1 MLSTT
6 SRPYIDASVPVLREH
21 GLAITRHFYDGLF
34 TAHPELR
41 HTFNMANQANGL
53 QQQSLAAAVFAY
65 AANIDNPAALAPV
78 IGRIVHKHAS
88 VGVTAAHYPI
98 VGRHLLG
105 AIQAVLGDAATPE
118 LIAAWDEAYGLLANT
133 LIEAEAALHAD
144 KGSQPGELITV
155 SVKAVRQESDE
166 VISYYL
172 EAPGGGSP
180 GAFLPGQYTSVAA
193 QLGESGELSE
203 LRQLRQYSLSDA
215 PHQPWWRISVKR
227 EDAWGELPAGQ
238 MSQHLHAQLR
248 PGDKLQVSPAFGD
261 FAPKLD
267 QPRGI
272 ALISAGIGITP
283 MVSVLNALIT
293 TNPQRPVLF
302 AHAARDGAHH
312 ALKADL
318 ITAQAQHPQLR
329 TVVCYESP
337 QATDTQGID
346 FQASGRLD
354 LAQVLRPEDLDS
366 EFYLCGPIGFM
377 QAQWHALLKAGVSAA
392 RIHREVF
399 GPELLDH
406 LL

>member
-6 SRPYIDASVPVLREH
+6 ARPYIDASVPVLREH
-21 GLAITRHFYDGLF
+21 GLAITQHFYAGLF
-34 TAHPELR
+34 QEHPGLR
-41 HTFNMANQANGL
+41 NTFNMANQANGL

-118 LIAAWDEAYGLLANT
+118 LIAAWDEAYGLLAKT
-133 LIEAEAALHAD
+133 LIDAEAALYASKDSH
-144 KGSQPGELITV
+144 PGQLMKLT
-155 SVKAVRQESDE
+155 VKAVRQESDE
-166 VISYYL
+166 VVSYYL
-172 EAPGGGSP
+172 ETPGGGSP
-180 GAFLPGQYTSVAA
+180 GAFLPGQYVSVAA
-193 QLGESGELSE
+193 QLGE

-227 EDAWGELPAGQ
+227 EDALGELPAGQ
-238 MSQHLHAQLR
+238 MSQHLHAQLQ
-248 PGDKLQVSPAFGD
+248 PGDVLEVSHAYGD
-261 FAPKLD
+261 FTPRLD
-267 QPRGI
+267 QAGGI

-283 MVSVLNALIT
+283 MISVLNTLLDV
-293 TNPQRPVLF
+293 NPRRPVLF

-312 ALKADL
+312 ALKEDL
-318 ITAQAQHPQLR
+318 VSAQARHAHLR
-329 TVVCYESP
+329 SVVCHEKPRTSDIQDVDY
-337 QATDTQGID
+337 QMA
-346 FQASGRLD
+346 GRLD
-354 LAQVLRPEDLDS
+354 LARLLQAQDLDS
-366 EFYLCGPIGFM
+366 EFYLCGPLGFM
-377 QAQWHALLKAGVSAA
+377 QAQWQALLKAGVSAS